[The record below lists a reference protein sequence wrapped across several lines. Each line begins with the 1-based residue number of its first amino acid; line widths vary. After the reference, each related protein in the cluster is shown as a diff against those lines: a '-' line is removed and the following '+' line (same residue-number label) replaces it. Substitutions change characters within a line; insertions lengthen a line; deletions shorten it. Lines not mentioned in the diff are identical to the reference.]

1 MIEPSHLSKNKGEG
15 VLLSCETDDLVDA
28 NPRCDRYI
36 WDKINKNDHDDN
48 RIIVSNK
55 SRDSR
60 WLNIFMSEKFEGKY
74 RCKCANDFG
83 ESEFSD
89 VAVLWL
95 RNTTSASELFGVFQQ
110 YANVS
115 HIKSL
120 YSVRFYKIKFFWEL
134 WSFFE
139 ICSKI
144 LW

>member
-1 MIEPSHLSKNKGEG
+1 MFRVYTFNVCSFSCSFSDSPSGKPKIMPNHLSRNKGQE

-28 NPRCDRYI
+28 NPRCNRYI
-36 WDKINKNDHDDN
+36 WDKINKNDNDDN

-95 RNTTSASELFGVFQQ
+95 RNTTAASEF
-110 YANVS
+110 VS
-115 HIKSL
+115 FLEYFNNTLMFHT
-120 YSVRFYKIKFFWEL
+120 
-134 WSFFE
+134 
-139 ICSKI
+139 
-144 LW
+144 